1 MLLQVTVPEGLQ
13 AGDTM
18 MVGHHGQ
25 EFAITVPEGVQGGCL
40 LDVDLPI
47 DDSCAGV
54 TSLPSLP
61 SPSSVIVVVPDGCYE
76 GDEFTVSFNSK
87 EFNICVP
94 GGCQGGDEI
103 EVEVP
108 EAEDEEESPL
118 RKSPRHTRE
127 EAPPVLP
134 PESPE
139 ELVDMRAMVCGLVSN
154 GLLNSRKGTLVS
166 YDASSGLYRLAID
179 KMYPHVFIRRENLL
193 PLPWEEEPDD
203 SNNEEPLQ
211 APPAGVHYVGDRVNV
226 ERSNGRTSLATVVEY
241 DEGFETFTVD
251 VGNGVLKYG
260 VEESYITPHET
271 SNDWVGQP
279 QRVHGVWQGF
289 FAGRRVRI
297 SRTLARS
304 DDDDDRDGAVV
315 GFEAR
320 SGKYVVEM
328 DSGVVRNDVPFGEI
342 KVPYRMRGAAY

>member
-1 MLLQVTVPEGLQ
+1 MLLQVTIPDGLS

-18 MVGHHGQ
+18 SVTSHGQ
-25 EFAITVPEGVQGGCL
+25 DFAITVPDGLCGGCL
-40 LDVDLPI
+40 LDVDLPVEE
-47 DDSCAGV
+47 APP
-54 TSLPSLP
+54 TSSLP

-76 GDEFTVSFNSK
+76 GDEFTVSLDGER

-94 GGCQGGDEI
+94 LGCQGGDEI

-108 EAEDEEESPL
+108 LEAPEEPPL
-118 RKSPRHTRE
+118 RKSPRHHQRE
-127 EAPPVLP
+127 EAPPEPP

-139 ELVDMRAMVCGLVSN
+139 DLVDMRAMVCGLVSN

-166 YDASSGLYRLAID
+166 YDPASGLFRLAID
-179 KMYPHVFIRRENLL
+179 KMYPYVSIRRENLL

-203 SNNEEPLQ
+203 SNNDEPLH
-211 APPAGVHYVGDRVNV
+211 APPAGVHYVGDRVHV

-260 VEESYITPHET
+260 VEESYLTPHET
-271 SNDWVGQP
+271 INDWVGPP
-279 QRVHGVWQGF
+279 QRVHGAWQGF
-289 FAGRRVRI
+289 FVGRRVRI
-297 SRTLARS
+297 SKALARS
-304 DDDDDRDGAVV
+304 DDDDDRDGTVV
-315 GFEAR
+315 GFEER

-328 DSGVVRNDVPFGEI
+328 DSGVVRRDVPFGEI
-342 KVPYRMRGAAY
+342 KVPYRMRGQAY